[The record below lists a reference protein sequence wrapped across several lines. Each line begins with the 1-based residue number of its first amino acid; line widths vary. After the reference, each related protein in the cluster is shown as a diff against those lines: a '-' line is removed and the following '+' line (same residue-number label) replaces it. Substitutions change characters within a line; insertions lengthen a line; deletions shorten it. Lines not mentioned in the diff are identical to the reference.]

1 MNLLALLLI
10 IVLSAV
16 VLIGRP
22 ERTITRSLVGTILV
36 TTTVPLYAAPPWLI
50 VVATIACVGWMGI
63 AMLLDPDGTGAAPV
77 TIGVVLLIA
86 CDVLSRVRGAGPELA
101 LYNVALGAVLVM
113 ASVAASSVSARWGTT
128 PILKTFAFMLP
139 VHLAIAVA
147 EQTGAV
153 STVWPRATWIDEIAN
168 RPQTVLTFLEG
179 RSMSTLGHPILLA
192 VVAGIGVISAIL
204 VALRTGNRGYFLLAA
219 TGLAALALSG
229 TRSVVASL
237 AIVGVYALVRK
248 ANFLIRAL
256 ILGLAFLAWIYA
268 DGLDILQGAT
278 SKEVL
283 ESTSFTH
290 RASVLEG
297 VGAYVAQ
304 STPGSMLWGT
314 GANGYLRLFTSGVF
328 GGGDGLVFFD
338 NQLVRTFVVAGIVG
352 TIILIAAVLASFLGG
367 STESRALI
375 LFMLPLFFSFDVLT
389 WQSSFLYLVVALSIV
404 PSVREAAP
412 NALVVHGSTAGAAMT
427 RREFRAV

>member
-1 MNLLALLLI
+1 MNLAALLLI
-10 IVLSAV
+10 LLLSAA

-22 ERTITRSLVGTILV
+22 ERAITRSLIGTILI
-36 TTTVPLYAAPPWLI
+36 TTAVPLYAAPPWLI
-50 VVATIACVGWMGI
+50 GVAMIACVCWMGM
-63 AMLLDPDGTGAAPV
+63 AMLLDPDGTGAAPAS
-77 TIGVVLLIA
+77 IGVVLLIG
-86 CDVLSRVRGAGPELA
+86 CDVVSRVRGAGPELA
-101 LYNVALGAVLVM
+101 LYNVALGAVLLM

-128 PILKTFAFMLP
+128 PILKAFALMLP
-139 VHLAIAVA
+139 VHLAISIA

-168 RPQTVLTFLEG
+168 RPQTILTFLEG

-192 VVAGIGVISAIL
+192 VAAGIGVISAIL
-204 VALRTGNRGYFLLAA
+204 LAHRTRKRSYYLLAA
-219 TGLAALALSG
+219 IGLAALALSG
-229 TRSVVASL
+229 TRSILASL
-237 AIVGVYALVRK
+237 AIVGLYALVRK

-256 ILGLAFLAWIYA
+256 ILGLAFVMWIYA

-297 VGAYVAQ
+297 VGPYLAQ
-304 STPGSMLWGT
+304 SSPGSILWGT
-314 GANGYLRLFTSGVF
+314 GANGYVRLFTSGVF

-338 NQLVRTFVVAGIVG
+338 NQLVRTFVVGGILG
-352 TIILIAAVLASFLGG
+352 TIALVAAVLISFLAG

-404 PSVREAAP
+404 PSVRAARSD
-412 NALVVHGSTAGAAMT
+412 ALGVRGRTAGAATT